1 LIEVAIMAGTT
12 GAHDIGGL
20 SVNAA
25 IGVASGHKKY
35 QLWELQTH
43 CLVTLLSKCGLLTVD
58 EVCLFAEIHRARKSS
73 TALSSIYFWRELC

>member
-1 LIEVAIMAGTT
+1 MAGTT

-58 EVCLFAEIHRARKSS
+58 EVCLFAEIRPKVKHGPVFHLFLARTLLTK
-73 TALSSIYFWRELC
+73 